1 MYCVSRYQIIS
12 IRNWGFTLTE
22 KAKPKKPAVKTKVA
36 AQKPVAKDTPAK
48 KPKSSFGFFK
58 AFARMLLIVFIILAT
73 SAGWIFWKD
82 WQIQTRA
89 VESNELMI
97 ASLKSSIDFTKNQSQ
112 TAIEQQQIQQKTAA
126 MYQRQMQNIE
136 LRVNAQGKR
145 LVELSSTTRSDW
157 LLAEAEYLAR
167 LAKQRL
173 QTERSIKSPLALLES
188 VDAILTQIDD
198 PNLLAARTAVAEDI
212 TSLRLVSDV
221 DREGIYLELQA
232 LAANIE
238 ILTLVELDEPAVLA
252 EKPVE
257 IMDNTQLSVLDKFLM
272 DLSGLIRIRQRQN
285 PIEPMLQP
293 EEQRIVRRNMQM
305 IFEQAQVALLRE
317 EQRIYQA
324 TLEKA
329 QNYLQRFFQS
339 NTSTEAVS
347 RRLAVLLET
356 SIIQQL
362 PDIHR
367 SLDAIQSLLLMREQ
381 RLIET
386 KTTDQSEANK

>member
-1 MYCVSRYQIIS
+1 M
-12 IRNWGFTLTE
+12 TE

-73 SAGWIFWKD
+73 SAGWLFWKD

-173 QTERSIKSPLALLES
+173 QTERSVKSPLALLES
-188 VDAILTQIDD
+188 IDAILTQIDD
-198 PNLLAARTAVAEDI
+198 PTLLAARTAVAEDI

>member
-1 MYCVSRYQIIS
+1 M
-12 IRNWGFTLTE
+12 TE

-36 AQKPVAKDTPAK
+36 AQKPVAKETPAK

-73 SAGWIFWKD
+73 SAGWLFWKD

-173 QTERSIKSPLALLES
+173 QTERSIESSLALLES

-238 ILTLVELDEPAVLA
+238 ILTLVELHKPAVLA

-272 DLSGLIRIRQRQN
+272 DLSSLIRIRQRQN

-317 EQRIYQA
+317 EQGIYQA

>member
-1 MYCVSRYQIIS
+1 
-12 IRNWGFTLTE
+12 
-22 KAKPKKPAVKTKVA
+22 
-36 AQKPVAKDTPAK
+36 
-48 KPKSSFGFFK
+48 
-58 AFARMLLIVFIILAT
+58 MLLIVFIILAI
-73 SAGWIFWKD
+73 SAGWLFWKD

-173 QTERSIKSPLALLES
+173 QTERSVKSPLALLES

-257 IMDNTQLSVLDKFLM
+257 IMDNTQLTVLDKFLM

>member
-1 MYCVSRYQIIS
+1 M
-12 IRNWGFTLTE
+12 TE

-73 SAGWIFWKD
+73 SAGWLFWND

>member
-1 MYCVSRYQIIS
+1 M
-12 IRNWGFTLTE
+12 TE

-36 AQKPVAKDTPAK
+36 AQKPVAKETPAK

-73 SAGWIFWKD
+73 SAGWLFWKD

-173 QTERSIKSPLALLES
+173 QTERSVKSPLALLES

>member
-1 MYCVSRYQIIS
+1 M
-12 IRNWGFTLTE
+12 TE

-73 SAGWIFWKD
+73 SAGWLFWKD

-173 QTERSIKSPLALLES
+173 QTERSAKSPLALLES

-238 ILTLVELDEPAVLA
+238 VLTLVELDEPAVLTK
-252 EKPVE
+252 EPVE
-257 IMDNTQLSVLDKFLM
+257 IMDKTQLSVLDEFLM
-272 DLSGLIRIRQRQN
+272 DLSGLIRVRQRQN

-293 EEQRIVRRNMQM
+293 QEQQIVRRNMQM

-367 SLDAIQSLLLMREQ
+367 SLDAIQSLLMMREQ

>member
-1 MYCVSRYQIIS
+1 M
-12 IRNWGFTLTE
+12 TE

-73 SAGWIFWKD
+73 SAGWLFWKD

-173 QTERSIKSPLALLES
+173 QTERSVKSPLALLES

>member
-1 MYCVSRYQIIS
+1 M
-12 IRNWGFTLTE
+12 TE

-48 KPKSSFGFFK
+48 KPKSSFGFFE

-73 SAGWIFWKD
+73 SAGWLFWKD

-173 QTERSIKSPLALLES
+173 QTERSAKSPLALLES

-238 ILTLVELDEPAVLA
+238 VLTLVELDEPAVLTK
-252 EKPVE
+252 EPVE
-257 IMDNTQLSVLDKFLM
+257 IMDKTQLSVLDEFLM
-272 DLSGLIRIRQRQN
+272 DLSGLIRVRQRQN

-293 EEQRIVRRNMQM
+293 QEQQIVRRNMQM

-367 SLDAIQSLLLMREQ
+367 SLDAIQSLLMMREQ

>member
-1 MYCVSRYQIIS
+1 M
-12 IRNWGFTLTE
+12 TE

-48 KPKSSFGFFK
+48 KSKSSFGFFK

-73 SAGWIFWKD
+73 SAGWLFWKD

-173 QTERSIKSPLALLES
+173 QTERSIESSLALLES

-238 ILTLVELDEPAVLA
+238 ILTLVELHKPAVLA

-272 DLSGLIRIRQRQN
+272 DLSSLIRIRQRQN

-317 EQRIYQA
+317 EQGIYQA

>member
-1 MYCVSRYQIIS
+1 M
-12 IRNWGFTLTE
+12 TE
-22 KAKPKKPAVKTKVA
+22 KAKPRKPAVKTKVA

-58 AFARMLLIVFIILAT
+58 AFARMLLTVFIILAT
-73 SAGWIFWKD
+73 SAGWLFWKD

-173 QTERSIKSPLALLES
+173 QTERSVKSPLALLES

>member
-1 MYCVSRYQIIS
+1 M
-12 IRNWGFTLTE
+12 TE

-73 SAGWIFWKD
+73 SAGWLFWKD

-257 IMDNTQLSVLDKFLM
+257 IMDKTQLSVLDKFLM

>member
-1 MYCVSRYQIIS
+1 M
-12 IRNWGFTLTE
+12 TE

-73 SAGWIFWKD
+73 SAGWLFWKD

>member
-1 MYCVSRYQIIS
+1 M
-12 IRNWGFTLTE
+12 TE

-48 KPKSSFGFFK
+48 KPKSSFGFFE

-73 SAGWIFWKD
+73 SAGWLFWKD

-173 QTERSIKSPLALLES
+173 QTERSVKSPLALLES